1 MSTIRKTIT
10 LTEKQEEWIKAQ
22 INSGDFTNESDYLR
36 ALIRK
41 DQAECEKLITLQ
53 ASIQDGLDSGLSE
66 ATLDTIWQQAEAR
79 HQDQSA

>member
-10 LTEKQEEWIKAQ
+10 LTEKQEAWIKAQ
-22 INSGDFTNESDYLR
+22 INSGDFTNESEYLR

-41 DQAECEKLITLQ
+41 DQAEREKLIALQ
-53 ASIQDGLDSGLSE
+53 ASIQDGLDSGLSD

-79 HQDQSA
+79 HQDQRA